1 MPVKSLTF
9 GSAARLCLLHC
20 GGMFTATSLLWA
32 APPYHREHFSEAV
45 AALGVPVTP
54 VDSAEALL
62 YHTRAQAPLVVLLD
76 DVIVQSVAQLDLIA
90 LLRRR
95 KHLAHTQIVCFGP
108 DSLERH
114 LAALESGASFYLGD
128 SAAPQL
134 VTRYLK
140 MTLEREH
147 ADAGLREAL
156 SRLRQLEQAHRESER
171 VKEDLTHMLVH
182 DLKSPIASVMG
193 LLEHSLDL
201 TKGPADLYGLH
212 ELLELAHGEAQHLLN
227 LAANILDVRRMK
239 EGNMPYYPGQIESL
253 SELARTAL
261 GDVNLSVKE
270 RVVSSIVRPEA
281 ESLCADRDLLR
292 RVLANLFANA
302 VKHTRSG
309 GHVDFRAW
317 QEGQSYILS
326 VRDDGEGIP
335 EEDQKRI
342 FNAFE
347 QSQHTYHER
356 FDTGMGLT
364 FCKLAAEKHGGK
376 IWVESKVGRGSTFYV
391 SVPVSVSAPLEA
403 DDLLLT

>member
-1 MPVKSLTF
+1 MVV
-9 GSAARLCLLHC
+9 
-20 GGMFTATSLLWA
+20 ATHLLWA
-32 APPYHREHFSEAV
+32 APPHHRERFSGAV
-45 AALGVPVTP
+45 AALNVPVVP

-62 YHTRAQAPLVVLLD
+62 YHTRVQAPLAILLD
-76 DVIVQSVAQLDLIA
+76 DAVVKSVSQLDLVA

-95 KHLAHTQIVCFGP
+95 KHLSHTQLICFGP
-108 DSLERH
+108 DELERQ
-114 LAALESGASFYLGD
+114 LAALTSGADFYLSD
-128 SAAPQL
+128 TASPQL
-134 VTRYLK
+134 VTRYLAK
-140 MTLEREH
+140 TLERER
-147 ADAGLREAL
+147 ADAELRETL

-193 LLEHSLDL
+193 LLEHSLDI
-201 TKGPADLYGLH
+201 TKEASDSHGLR
-212 ELLELAHGEAQHLLN
+212 ELLSLAHGEAQHLLN

-239 EGNMPYYPGQIESL
+239 EGNMPYYPSQIVSL

-270 RVVSSIVRPEA
+270 RRVSSIVRPEA
-281 ESLCADRDLLR
+281 ESFYADSALLR
-292 RVLANLFANA
+292 RILANLFANA
-302 VKHTRSG
+302 VKHTRTG

-317 QEGQSYILS
+317 KDGPTYVLS

-347 QSQHTYHER
+347 QSRHTLHDR

-364 FCKLAAEKHGGK
+364 FCKLAVEKHGGK
-376 IWVESKVGRGSTFYV
+376 IWVESKVGRGSTFFL
-391 SVPVSVSAPLEA
+391 SIPLSVSAPVEA

>member
-1 MPVKSLTF
+1 ML
-9 GSAARLCLLHC
+9 
-20 GGMFTATSLLWA
+20 TATHLLWA
-32 APPYHREHFSEAV
+32 APPHHRERFSEAV
-45 AALGVPVTP
+45 AALGVPLTP

-62 YHTRAQAPLVVLLD
+62 YQTRVHAPLVILLD
-76 DVIVQSVAQLDLIA
+76 DAVVSSVSQLDLIA

-108 DSLERH
+108 DDLARH
-114 LAALESGASFYLGD
+114 LAALDSGADFYLGD
-128 SAAPQL
+128 ATAPQL
-134 VTRYLK
+134 VTRYLAK
-140 MTLEREH
+140 TLERER
-147 ADAGLREAL
+147 ADAGLRETL

-193 LLEHSLDL
+193 LLEHSLDI
-201 TKGPADLYGLH
+201 TKASSDIYGLR
-212 ELLELAHGEAQHLLN
+212 ELLGLAHGEAQHLLN

-239 EGNMPYYPGQIESL
+239 EGNMPYYPTWIDSL
-253 SELARTAL
+253 SDLARTAL
-261 GDVNLSVKE
+261 GDVSLSVKE
-270 RVVSSIVRPEA
+270 RQVSSIVRPEA
-281 ESLCADRDLLR
+281 ESIYADSALLR

-309 GHVDFRAW
+309 GHIDFRAW
-317 QEGQSYILS
+317 KDEQTYVLS

-347 QSQHTYHER
+347 QSQHTLHER

-364 FCKLAAEKHGGK
+364 FCKLAVEKHGGK
-376 IWVESKVGRGSTFYV
+376 IWVESKVGRGSTFFLSIPLSV
-391 SVPVSVSAPLEA
+391 SVPLEP

>member
-1 MPVKSLTF
+1 ML
-9 GSAARLCLLHC
+9 
-20 GGMFTATSLLWA
+20 TATHLLWA
-32 APPYHREHFSEAV
+32 APPHHREHFSDAV
-45 AALGVPVTP
+45 AALNVPLTA

-62 YHTRAQAPLVVLLD
+62 YHTRAQAPLAVLLD
-76 DVIVQSVAQLDLIA
+76 DTTVQSVAQLDLIA

-114 LAALESGASFYLGD
+114 LAALTSGASFYLSD
-128 SAAPQL
+128 STSPEL
-134 VTRYLK
+134 VTRYLA
-140 MTLEREH
+140 MTLERER

-156 SRLRQLEQAHRESER
+156 SRLRQLEQAHKESER
-171 VKEDLTHMLVH
+171 MKEDLTHMLVH

-193 LLEHSLDL
+193 LLEHSLDI
-201 TKGPADLYGLH
+201 TRESSDIYGLR
-212 ELLELAHGEAQHLLN
+212 ELLGLAHGEAQHLLN

-239 EGNMPYYPGQIESL
+239 EGNMPYYPSRIESL
-253 SELARTAL
+253 GELAHTAL

-281 ESLCADRDLLR
+281 DCLYADGALLR

-302 VKHTRSG
+302 VKHTRAG

-317 QEGQSYILS
+317 QEGQSYVLS

-347 QSQHTYHER
+347 QSQHTHHER

-364 FCKLAAEKHGGK
+364 FCKLAVEKHGGK
-376 IWVESKVGRGSTFYV
+376 IWVESKVGRGSTFFL
-391 SVPVSVSAPLEA
+391 SIPVNVSAPVEA